1 MKTVR
6 LWCENP
12 RESSQNS
19 SLLFQDPSLL
29 FAILKNALK
38 NIFIYQNHSSIV
50 FRTRLLYFSTLII
63 TPQNPSIFNPQNP
76 YLILRTRLTSQPP
89 SLLIGTYLYSSEPIL
104 TSQKPIFTPYMFSY
118 FSEPMSLI
126 LKNHP
131 FSSQP
136 ISTYLLLGTYLNSSE
151 PIFTPWN
158 PSLLL

>member
-76 YLILRTRLTSQPP
+76 FNFST
-89 SLLIGTYLYSSEPIL
+89 
-104 TSQKPIFTPYMFSY
+104 PIFTHWNL
-118 FSEPMSLI
+118 SLLVRTHI
-126 LKNHP
+126 NFPKTHFYSLYV
-131 FSSQP
+131 F
-136 ISTYLLLGTYLNSSE
+136 LLLRTHVFNPKKLSFLLTTHFH
-151 PIFTPWN
+151 IFTTWN
-158 PSLLL
+158 LS